1 MLRLHVTSI
10 QNPGPDDGQD
20 LPVVHFKGVSRSLDD
35 SFDNNAN
42 SNIRGK
48 SLASSFP
55 IPASHQGQQLTGE
68 HSAQ

>member
-1 MLRLHVTSI
+1 MLRLEVTSI

-35 SFDNNAN
+35 SFDHNAN

-48 SLASSFP
+48 SLVSRL
-55 IPASHQGQQLTGE
+55 GQLP
-68 HSAQ
+68 S